1 LFTGKERERKKKKA
15 IITVGN
21 DEVVVGCS
29 KLRRTNEWRLV
40 PSKSSGSV
48 TRKLATQSTHDST
61 QLAVIDKSE

>member
-1 LFTGKERERKKKKA
+1 MLEIEA
-15 IITVGN
+15 H
-21 DEVVVGCS
+21 
-29 KLRRTNEWRLV
+29 TNEWRLV